1 MFEKK
6 KNKATIAS
14 TARFLKRIAR
24 DLTSHTVDLA
34 EHEGSTK
41 KAEAMTAK
49 IKIPTKADYKN
60 VPKQYV
66 PGVLYYL
73 LRN

>member
-6 KNKATIAS
+6 KSKATIAG

-34 EHEGSTK
+34 EHERSTK
-41 KAEAMTAK
+41 KAEAMAAK

-66 PGVLYYL
+66 PVIVA
-73 LRN
+73 